1 MALTNPKLFGLNV
14 KSNLNDLQN
23 PSTALQN
30 LGVNPLDLSII
41 RGSAA
46 ANMEIVDWV
55 SFSRLKSPIYKI
67 LDRFNKES
75 NSFTNIL
82 EERAGIDQTL
92 FGNLSINGS
101 VSGSAI
107 RYRYLDGDGTSAT
120 IKFGDISTSRASAW
134 SSADPRANDAGI
146 GTSKLARISFG
157 ARVGITTGKTIS
169 GTYQPGRLIF
179 GTQSKVENFDY
190 NGVTYTGPAGQPR
203 LQTTIIPEPV
213 EFESEEVTSIIK
225 CKIGTETVFLYAM
238 KGIPIVFKGRFS
250 RLSATVTVNDATP
263 PVSWKI
269 VQVGNENLYSNYANK
284 GDTTSS
290 IYYRS
295 PVSRDRFI
303 KIYKNPD
310 KIKSITITRALIEDL
325 PTVQLQV
332 CNALDFAFNN
342 IKTLP
347 DFTFLTPNLKNI
359 NLRRNPLRL
368 SDIKT
373 EDRLNAAV
381 LQKFPQNLTVLRLGG
396 CFSGSVVPN
405 TVIADRF
412 KKLTTMDL
420 DRRQGG
426 STLHRDDDDTDG
438 FCPLVSDTVTE
449 YNIARN
455 SFQNVPSTSGDAK
468 NFYDLPKLV
477 TLDCYANANLKSEES
492 PLASAAAN
500 PPKIRSIN
508 FSANDLPFPTNLN
521 GVSSLVTYRAHDND
535 GGINQLVN
543 SATGAYIFDNCNAL
557 EDLILFRSNLGKIN
571 FPASFNNLALT
582 TINMSSTNIKGGKPG
597 VAGVQTLTVS
607 SIDLNANTIT
617 FTGNH
622 GMNTCDD
629 IQALNAAA
637 QAITYVES
645 GTSSPSLGTTKYFG
659 IRVDDTTIKLAL
671 SRRNAHF
678 NNPMDLDGAGSGTR
692 TFQTQGISIKDED
705 QTRVIYEET
714 FEKAVSLKS
723 LQITSPHLLTA
734 EIDERAFRKNLN
746 LELIRYQ
753 SGRRTGGTITN
764 LFDNNDKLKFVYL
777 ANNAFTGT
785 PPNFAGKGNIRRIEL
800 QSNQFDGNIPAF
812 SNLNLLFRIYL
823 NNNKLTSISE
833 PGSLA
838 SLQYYYAHNNEIA
851 GQIPDF
857 SLCPNLR
864 TLTLN
869 NNQLS
874 GYKIGAFKKLYKIK
888 FIDLS
893 FNSLS
898 ATALN
903 QILIDLKDNWQAVK
917 RGGVTIN
924 LKNQANGVIPTPFGD
939 GMNAAQKLVNNGWS
953 IGITGGIQSED

>member
-1 MALTNPKLFGLNV
+1 MALTNPKLFGLHV

-30 LGVNPLDLSII
+30 LGVNPLDLSVI
-41 RGSAA
+41 RGSADA
-46 ANMEIVDWV
+46 DMEIPDWV

-67 LDRFNKES
+67 LDRFNRES
-75 NSFTNIL
+75 NSFSNIL

-107 RYRYLDGDGTSAT
+107 RYRYLDGNGSSAT
-120 IKFGDISTSRASAW
+120 VRFADISTSRASAW
-134 SSADPRANDAGI
+134 SSADPRANDSNFDI
-146 GTSKLARISFG
+146 QKLARISFG
-157 ARVGITTGKTIS
+157 ARVGIVEGGK
-169 GTYQPGRLIF
+169 LIF
-179 GTQSKVENFDY
+179 GTQSTVENFNY

-203 LQTTIIPEPV
+203 LQTTITPEPV
-213 EFESEEVTSIIK
+213 EFESEEVTSLIK
-225 CKIGTETVFLYAM
+225 CKIGTQTVFLYAM

-250 RLSATVTVNDATP
+250 RLVATVTVDDATP

-269 VQVGNENLYSNYANK
+269 VQVGNENLYSNYANR
-284 GDTTSS
+284 GDSTSS

-295 PVSRDRFI
+295 PVSRDRLI

-310 KIKSITITRALIEDL
+310 NIKSITITRALIGDL
-325 PTVQLQV
+325 PAVQLNN
-332 CNALDFAFNN
+332 CTALDFAFNN

-347 DFTFLTPNLKNI
+347 DFNFVAPSLKNI

-373 EDRLNAAV
+373 ENKLNAAV

-396 CFSGSVVPN
+396 CFSGSVAPN
-405 TVIADRF
+405 TIIADRF
-412 KKLTTMDL
+412 KKLTILDL

-426 STLHRDDDDTDG
+426 TTLHRDDDDTDG
-438 FCPLVSDTVTE
+438 DCPLVSDTVTE

-455 SFQNVPSTSGDAK
+455 SFQRVPLSDGDAK

-477 TLDCYANANLKSEES
+477 TLDTYGNSRLK
-492 PLASAAAN
+492 PDILITGAMASASAN
-500 PPKIRSIN
+500 PPTIQSIN

-521 GVSSLVTYRAHDND
+521 GVSSLITYRAHDND
-535 GGINQLVN
+535 GGICQLVN
-543 SATGAYIFDNCNAL
+543 SATGAYIFDNCNSL

-571 FPASFNNLALT
+571 FPASFNNSGLT
-582 TINMSSTNIKGGKPG
+582 SLNMSNTNVKGGKPG

-607 SIDLNANTIT
+607 SIDIDANTIT
-617 FTGNH
+617 FTSNH

-629 IQALNAAA
+629 IQALNSAA
-637 QAITYVES
+637 QAIKYAETS
-645 GTSSPSLGTTKYFG
+645 ILSSPLGNTKYFG

-678 NNPMDLDGAGSGTR
+678 NNPMDLDDAGSGTR

-705 QTRVIYEET
+705 QDRVIYEET
-714 FEKAVSLKS
+714 FEKAVSLKT
-723 LQITSPHLLTA
+723 LQITSSHLLTKP
-734 EIDERAFRKNLN
+734 IDEKAFRKNLD
-746 LELIRYQ
+746 LEYIRYQ
-753 SGRRTGGTITN
+753 SNRRTSGSITN

-777 ANNAFTGT
+777 ANNAFEGT

-800 QSNQFDGNIPAF
+800 QSNKFDGNIPAF
-812 SNLNLLFRIYL
+812 SNLNLLVRLYL
-823 NNNKLTSISE
+823 HNNKLTSISE
-833 PGSLA
+833 PGSLP
-838 SLQYYYAHNNEIA
+838 SLQYYQAHNNEIA

-857 SLCPNLR
+857 SGCLNLR

-874 GYKIGAFKKLYKIK
+874 NYKPGAFKTLYKIK

-893 FNSLS
+893 FNALKAS
-898 ATALN
+898 ALN
-903 QILIDLKDNWQAVK
+903 QLLVDLKDNWEAVK

-924 LKNQANGVIPTPFGD
+924 LKNQANDQIPTPFGE
-939 GMNAAQKLVNNGWS
+939 GMDAAQKLVNNGWS
-953 IGITGGIQSED
+953 IGITGGIISED

>member
-1 MALTNPKLFGLNV
+1 MALTNPKLFGLHV

-30 LGVNPLDLSII
+30 LGVNPLDLSVI

-46 ANMEIVDWV
+46 ADMEIPDWV

-67 LDRFNKES
+67 LDRFNRES
-75 NSFTNIL
+75 NSFSNIL

-107 RYRYLDGDGTSAT
+107 RYRYLDGNGSSAT
-120 IKFGDISTSRASAW
+120 VRFADISTSRASAW
-134 SSADPRANDAGI
+134 SSADPRANDSNFDI
-146 GTSKLARISFG
+146 QKLARISFG
-157 ARVGITTGKTIS
+157 ARVGIVEGGK
-169 GTYQPGRLIF
+169 LIF
-179 GTQSKVENFDY
+179 GTQSTVENFNY

-203 LQTTIIPEPV
+203 LQTTITPEPV

-225 CKIGTETVFLYAM
+225 CKIGTQTVFLYAM

-250 RLSATVTVNDATP
+250 RLVATVTVDDATP

-269 VQVGNENLYSNYANK
+269 VQVGNENLYSNYANR
-284 GDTTSS
+284 GDSTSS

-295 PVSRDRFI
+295 PVSRDRLI

-310 KIKSITITRALIEDL
+310 NIKSITITRALIGDL
-325 PTVQLQV
+325 PAVQLNN
-332 CNALDFAFNN
+332 CTALDFAFNN

-347 DFTFLTPNLKNI
+347 DFNFVAPSLKNI

-373 EDRLNAAV
+373 ENKLNAAV

-412 KKLTTMDL
+412 KKLTILDL

-426 STLHRDDDDTDG
+426 TTLHRDDDDTDG
-438 FCPLVSDTVTE
+438 DCPLVSDTVTE

-455 SFQNVPSTSGDAK
+455 SFQRVPQSFGDAK

-477 TLDCYANANLKSEES
+477 TLDTYGNTRLK
-492 PLASAAAN
+492 PDIAILGNMASASAN
-500 PPKIRSIN
+500 PPTIQSIN
-508 FSANDLPFPTNLN
+508 FSANDLPFPTNLS
-521 GVSSLVTYRAHDND
+521 GVSSLITYRAHDND
-535 GGINQLVN
+535 GGICQLVN
-543 SATGAYIFDNCNAL
+543 SATGAYIFDNCNSL

-571 FPASFNNLALT
+571 FPASFNNSGLT
-582 TINMSSTNIKGGKPG
+582 SLNMSNTNVKGGKPG

-607 SIDLNANTIT
+607 SINIDDNTIT
-617 FTGNH
+617 FTSNH

-629 IQALNAAA
+629 IEALNSAA
-637 QAITYVES
+637 QAIKYAETS
-645 GTSSPSLGTTKYFG
+645 ILSSPLGNTKYFG

-678 NNPMDLDGAGSGTR
+678 NNPMDLDDAGSGTR
-692 TFQTQGISIKDED
+692 TFQTQGISTKDED
-705 QTRVIYEET
+705 QERVIYEET
-714 FEKAVSLKS
+714 FEKAVSLKT
-723 LQITSPHLLTA
+723 LQITSSHLLTKP
-734 EIDERAFRKNLN
+734 IDEKAFRKNLD
-746 LELIRYQ
+746 LEYIRYQ
-753 SGRRTGGTITN
+753 SNRRTSGSITN

-777 ANNAFTGT
+777 ANNAFEGT

-800 QSNQFDGNIPAF
+800 QSNKFDGNIPAF
-812 SNLNLLFRIYL
+812 SNLNLLVRLYL
-823 NNNKLTSISE
+823 HNNKLTSISE

-838 SLQYYYAHNNEIA
+838 SLQYYQAHNNEIA

-857 SLCPNLR
+857 SGCPNLR

-874 GYKIGAFKKLYKIK
+874 NYKPGAFKTLYKIK

-893 FNSLS
+893 FNALKAS
-898 ATALN
+898 ALN
-903 QILIDLKDNWQAVK
+903 QLLIDLKDNWEAVK

-924 LKNQANGVIPTPFGD
+924 LKNQENDEIPTPFGE
-939 GMNAAQKLVNNGWS
+939 GMDAAQKLVNNGWS
-953 IGITGGIQSED
+953 IGITGGIISED

>member
-14 KSNLNDLQN
+14 KSNLNDIQN

-30 LGVNPLDLSII
+30 LGVNPLDLSVI
-41 RGSAA
+41 RGSAD

-75 NSFTNIL
+75 SSFIRIL

-92 FGNLSINGS
+92 LGNLSINGS

-107 RYRYLDGDGTSAT
+107 RYRYLDGDGSSAT
-120 IKFGDISTSRASAW
+120 IRFADISTSRASAW
-134 SSADPRANDAGI
+134 SSADPRANDSELDI
-146 GTSKLARISFG
+146 SKLARISFG
-157 ARVGITTGKTIS
+157 ARVGITTGKTLS
-169 GTYQPGRLIF
+169 GTYQPGKLIF
-179 GTQSKVENFDY
+179 GTQSTVSNFTY

-203 LQTTIIPEPV
+203 LQTTITPEPV

-250 RLSATVTVNDATP
+250 RLSATVTVIDADP

-269 VQVGNENLYSNYANK
+269 VQVGNDNLYSNYANE

-290 IYYRS
+290 IFYRS
-295 PVSRDRFI
+295 PISRDRLI

-310 KIKSITITRALIEDL
+310 KIESIKITRALIEDL
-325 PTVQLQV
+325 PTVQLNN
-332 CNALDFAFNN
+332 CTALDFAFNN

-347 DFTFLTPNLKNI
+347 DFNFVAPSLKNI

-368 SDIKT
+368 SDIEGENK
-373 EDRLNAAV
+373 LNETV
-381 LQKFPQNLTVLRLGG
+381 LKKFPQNLTVLRLGG
-396 CFSGSVVPN
+396 CFSGSVFPN
-405 TVIADRF
+405 NIISNRF
-412 KKLTTMDL
+412 KNLTILDL

-426 STLHRDDDDTDG
+426 TTLHRDDDDTDG
-438 FCPLVSDTVTE
+438 NCPLVSETVTE

-455 SFQNVPSTSGDAK
+455 SFQKVPNTSGDAK
-468 NFYDLPKLV
+468 NFYALPKLV
-477 TLDCYANANLKSEES
+477 TLDCYGNSNLTSEES
-492 PLASAAAN
+492 SMASASAN
-500 PPKIRSIN
+500 PPKIQNIN
-508 FSANDLPFPTNLN
+508 FSATDLPFPTNLN
-521 GVSSLVTYRAHDND
+521 GVSSLVKYNAHDND

-543 SATGAYIFDNCNAL
+543 SANGDYIFSNCNAL
-557 EDLILFRSNLGKIN
+557 KELILFRSNLGKIN
-571 FPASFNNLALT
+571 FPASFNNSGLT
-582 TINMSSTNIKGGKPG
+582 ILNMSNTNVKGGKPG
-597 VAGVQTLTVS
+597 GGGVQTLTVS
-607 SIDLNANTIT
+607 SIDLSANTIT
-617 FTGNH
+617 FTGDH

-629 IQALNAAA
+629 IEASNPAA

-645 GTSSPSLGTTKYFG
+645 PLILPLGTEKYFG
-659 IRVDDTTIKLAL
+659 IKVNDTTIKLAL
-671 SRRNAHF
+671 SRRRAHF
-678 NNPMDLDGAGSGTR
+678 NQPMELDGAGSGIR

-705 QTRVIYEET
+705 QAKVIYEET
-714 FEKAVSLKS
+714 FENAVSLKN

-734 EIDERAFRKNLN
+734 GIDEKAFRKNLD
-746 LELIRYQ
+746 LEVIRYQ
-753 SGRRTGGTITN
+753 SGRRTGGSITN

-777 ANNAFTGT
+777 ANNAFEGT
-785 PPNFAGKGNIRRIEL
+785 PPNFSGKGNIRRIEL

-812 SNLNLLFRIYL
+812 SNLNVLFRVYL
-823 NNNKLTSISE
+823 HNNKLTSISE
-833 PGSLA
+833 PGSLP
-838 SLQYYYAHNNEIA
+838 SLQYYQAHNNQIT
-851 GQIPDF
+851 GQIPNF
-857 SLCPNLR
+857 SSCPNLR

-869 NNQLS
+869 NNKFT
-874 GYKIGAFKKLYKIK
+874 GYELGAFKTLYKIK

-898 ATALN
+898 ETALN

-924 LKNQANGVIPTPFGD
+924 LKNQANDVTPTPFGE
-939 GMNAAQKLVNNGWS
+939 GMDAARKLVNNGWS
-953 IGITGGIQSED
+953 VGITGGIQSND

>member
-30 LGVNPLDLSII
+30 LGVNPLDLSVI
-41 RGSAA
+41 RGSAS

-107 RYRYLDGDGTSAT
+107 RYRYLDGNGSSAT
-120 IKFGDISTSRASAW
+120 VRFADISTSRASAW
-134 SSADPRANDAGI
+134 SSADPRANDSNLNI
-146 GTSKLARISFG
+146 QKLARISFG
-157 ARVGITTGKTIS
+157 ARVGIVEGGK
-169 GTYQPGRLIF
+169 LIF
-179 GTQSKVENFDY
+179 GTQSTVENFNY

-250 RLSATVTVNDATP
+250 RLAATVTVNDATP

-269 VQVGNENLYSNYANK
+269 VQVGNENLYSNYANR
-284 GDTTSS
+284 GDSTSS

-295 PVSRDRFI
+295 PVSRDRLI

-310 KIKSITITRALIEDL
+310 NIKSITITRALIGDL
-325 PTVQLQV
+325 PAVQLNN
-332 CNALDFAFNN
+332 CTALDFAFNN

-347 DFTFLTPNLKNI
+347 DFNFVAPSLKNI

-373 EDRLNAAV
+373 ENKLNAAV

-396 CFSGSVVPN
+396 CFSGSVTPN
-405 TVIADRF
+405 TLIADRF
-412 KKLTTMDL
+412 KKLTILDL

-426 STLHRDDDDTDG
+426 TLLHRDDDDTDG

-455 SFQNVPSTSGDAK
+455 SFQKVPTNITDESYSSSGDAK

-477 TLDCYANANLKSEES
+477 TLDTYGNSRLKSEEL
-492 PLASAAAN
+492 PMASASAN
-500 PPKIRSIN
+500 PPTIQSIN

-521 GVSSLVTYRAHDND
+521 GVSSLITYRAHDND
-535 GGINQLVN
+535 GGICQLVN
-543 SATGAYIFDNCNAL
+543 SATGAYIFDNCNSL

-571 FPASFNNLALT
+571 FPASFNNSGLT
-582 TINMSSTNIKGGKPG
+582 SLNMSNTNVKGGKPG

-607 SIDLNANTIT
+607 SINLDANTIT
-617 FTGNH
+617 FTSNH

-629 IQALNAAA
+629 IQALNSAA
-637 QAITYVES
+637 QAIKYAETS
-645 GTSSPSLGTTKYFG
+645 ILSSPLGNTKYFG

-678 NNPMDLDGAGSGTR
+678 NNPMDLDDAGSGTR
-692 TFQTQGISIKDED
+692 TFQTQGISIKDENQD
-705 QTRVIYEET
+705 RVIYEET
-714 FEKAVSLKS
+714 FEKAVSLKT
-723 LQITSPHLLTA
+723 LQITSPHLLTKP
-734 EIDERAFRKNLN
+734 IDEKAFRKNLD
-746 LELIRYQ
+746 LEYIRYQ
-753 SGRRTGGTITN
+753 SNRRTSGSITN

-777 ANNAFTGT
+777 ANNAFEGT

-800 QSNQFDGNIPAF
+800 QSNKFDGNIPAF
-812 SNLNLLFRIYL
+812 SNLNLLVRLYL
-823 NNNKLTSISE
+823 HNNKLTSISE

-838 SLQYYYAHNNEIA
+838 SLQYYQAHNNEIA

-857 SLCPNLR
+857 SGCPNLR

-874 GYKIGAFKKLYKIK
+874 DYKPGAFKTLYKIK

-893 FNSLS
+893 FNALKAS
-898 ATALN
+898 ALN
-903 QILIDLKDNWQAVK
+903 QLLIDLKDNWEAVK

-924 LKNQANGVIPTPFGD
+924 LKNQANDQIPTPFGE
-939 GMNAAQKLVNNGWS
+939 GMDAARKLVNNGWS
-953 IGITGGIQSED
+953 VGITGGIQSSD

>member
-1 MALTNPKLFGLNV
+1 M
-14 KSNLNDLQN
+14 
-23 PSTALQN
+23 
-30 LGVNPLDLSII
+30 I

-46 ANMEIVDWV
+46 ADMEIPDWV

-67 LDRFNKES
+67 LDRFNRES

-107 RYRYLDGDGTSAT
+107 RYRYLDGNGSSAT
-120 IKFGDISTSRASAW
+120 IRFADISTSRASAW
-134 SSADPRANDAGI
+134 SSADPRANDSNLNI
-146 GTSKLARISFG
+146 QKLARISFG
-157 ARVGITTGKTIS
+157 ARVGIVEGGK
-169 GTYQPGRLIF
+169 LIF
-179 GTQSKVENFDY
+179 GTQSTVENFNY

-203 LQTTIIPEPV
+203 LQTTITPEPV

-225 CKIGTETVFLYAM
+225 CKIGTQTVFLYAM

-250 RLSATVTVNDATP
+250 RLVATVTVDDANP

-269 VQVGNENLYSNYANK
+269 VQVGNENLYSNYANR
-284 GDTTSS
+284 GDFTSS

-295 PVSRDRFI
+295 PVSRDRLI

-310 KIKSITITRALIEDL
+310 KIRSITITRALIGDL
-325 PTVQLQV
+325 PAVQLKN
-332 CNALDFAFNN
+332 CTALDFSFNN

-347 DFTFLTPNLKNI
+347 DFNFVAENLTNL

-373 EDRLNAAV
+373 ENKLNAAV
-381 LQKFPQNLTVLRLGG
+381 LQKFPSNLTILRLGG
-396 CFSGSVVPN
+396 CFSGSVTPN
-405 TVIADRF
+405 TIMADRF
-412 KKLTTMDL
+412 KKLTILDL
-420 DRRQGG
+420 DRRRGG
-426 STLHRDDDDTDG
+426 TTLHRDDDDTDG

-477 TLDCYANANLKSEES
+477 TLDCYGNSQLKSEES
-492 PLASAAAN
+492 SMASASAN
-500 PPKIRSIN
+500 PPTIQSIN

-521 GVSSLVTYRAHDND
+521 GVSSLITYRAHDND
-535 GGINQLVN
+535 GGICQLVN
-543 SATGAYIFDNCNAL
+543 SATGSYIFDNCNSL

-571 FPASFNNLALT
+571 FPASFNNSGLT
-582 TINMSSTNIKGGKPG
+582 SLNMSNTDVKGGKPG

-607 SIDLNANTIT
+607 SIDLDANTIT

-645 GTSSPSLGTTKYFG
+645 ATSSPSLGTTKYFG
-659 IRVDDTTIKLAL
+659 IRVNDTTIKLAL

-678 NNPMDLDGAGSGTR
+678 NNSMDLDDAGSGTR

-705 QTRVIYEET
+705 QDNVIYEET
-714 FEKAVSLKS
+714 FEKAVSLKT
-723 LQITSPHLLTA
+723 LQITSPHLLTKP
-734 EIDERAFRKNLN
+734 IDEKAFRKNLD
-746 LELIRYQ
+746 LEYIRYQ
-753 SGRRTGGTITN
+753 SNRRTSGSITN
-764 LFDNNDKLKFVYL
+764 LFDNNDKLKFAYL
-777 ANNAFTGT
+777 ANNAFDGT

-800 QSNQFDGNIPAF
+800 QSNKFDGNIPAF
-812 SNLNLLFRIYL
+812 SNLNLLVRLYL
-823 NNNKLTSISE
+823 HNNQLTSISE

-838 SLQYYYAHNNEIA
+838 SLQYYQAHNNQIT

-874 GYKIGAFKKLYKIK
+874 GYKSGAFKTLYKIK

-903 QILIDLKDNWQAVK
+903 QLLIDLKDNWEAVK

-924 LKNQANGVIPTPFGD
+924 LKNQENGVIPTPFGE
-939 GMNAAQKLVNNGWS
+939 GMDAAQKLVNNGWS
-953 IGITGGIQSED
+953 VGITGGIQSED